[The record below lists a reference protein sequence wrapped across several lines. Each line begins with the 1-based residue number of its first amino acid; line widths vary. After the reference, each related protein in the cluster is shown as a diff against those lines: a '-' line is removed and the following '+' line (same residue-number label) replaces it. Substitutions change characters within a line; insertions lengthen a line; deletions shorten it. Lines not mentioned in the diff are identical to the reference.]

1 MRVTS
6 ELWVSALTRRVF
18 SGGGFAAIL
27 KRGAAEAGA
36 VFILSRNRL
45 GEVDLFGPASQA
57 AYDFSR
63 PADRQFAMLMAAADA
78 DAVEARLEKEKRFD
92 PDIWVVEV
100 EAEQPAMSELISL
113 EQPSP

>member
-45 GEVDLFGPASQA
+45 
-57 AYDFSR
+57 
-63 PADRQFAMLMAAADA
+63 
-78 DAVEARLEKEKRFD
+78 
-92 PDIWVVEV
+92 
-100 EAEQPAMSELISL
+100 
-113 EQPSP
+113 